1 MESSEEGQ
9 AEGRRKGLCRAAEEV
24 PREGKGL
31 WASPGPSL
39 RGRAAGVA
47 GGSPR

>member
-31 WASPGPSL
+31 WASQGEALAEGKGL
-39 RGRAAGVA
+39 RA
-47 GGSPR
+47 